1 MEYESTIKGKQHR
14 LISETAYW
22 IKVLHKTVC
31 IIWCHLYKILKQ
43 AKWFYGGKKSE
54 QRTKDAFN
62 EGKGKLTRKEAL
74 NELFGGDVNVL

>member
-1 MEYESTIKGKQHR
+1 MEYESTIKGKQHG

-43 AKWFYGGKKSE
+43 AKWFYDGKKSE

-62 EGKGKLTRKEAL
+62 EGKGKLTRKEA
-74 NELFGGDVNVL
+74 